1 MRWFIVFSLFFICFS
16 TQAQVVCKD
25 PNSAGGDEV
34 AEAGSSSS
42 LCRTNV
48 TDASQGPVERG
59 EEGSKSMETHKEIL
73 TSNAAADET
82 KVDTEKPSQK
92 GSGGSK
98 Q

>member
-1 MRWFIVFSLFFICFS
+1 MRWFIVFCLFFICFS

-48 TDASQGPVERG
+48 TDASGG
-59 EEGSKSMETHKEIL
+59 
-73 TSNAAADET
+73 A
-82 KVDTEKPSQK
+82 VDRVNVANHLDTLAPSQVIKTGGEGVPSEAGDK
-92 GSGGSK
+92 GSGKSV